1 MIFIVYSFSYLKKPK
16 MEVNGCL
23 QINHQPLS
31 YELDGYLGIVYVFNK
46 TKATAQ
52 GISIISFI

>member
-52 GISIISFI
+52 GIQ